1 MGRPKKKL
9 EIKPG
14 QKFRWYDRDL
24 WYIVDTLKD
33 GDQELVVLKS
43 WAKYKGYWVYKVE
56 SRESM
61 EYWFDIYNSG
71 KKTDAIKSK

>member
-9 EIKPG
+9 EIKSG

-24 WYIVDTLKD
+24 WYIVDLLKD

-43 WAKYKGYWVYKVE
+43 WARNKSYWVYKVE
-56 SRESM
+56 LKETM
-61 EYWFDIYNSG
+61 EYWFDTYNSG
-71 KKTDAIKSK
+71 KETDAIKSR

>member
-24 WYIVDTLKD
+24 WYIVDILKD
-33 GDQELVVLKS
+33 GARN
-43 WAKYKGYWVYKVE
+43 W
-56 SRESM
+56 
-61 EYWFDIYNSG
+61 
-71 KKTDAIKSK
+71 